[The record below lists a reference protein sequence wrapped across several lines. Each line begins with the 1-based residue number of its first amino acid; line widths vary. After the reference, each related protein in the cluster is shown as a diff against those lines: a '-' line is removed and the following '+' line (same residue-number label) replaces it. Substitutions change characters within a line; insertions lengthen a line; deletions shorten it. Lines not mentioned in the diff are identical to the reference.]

1 MEKCE
6 VWCQAHRNGI
16 QAIAEGEW
24 IRLEAGIVIR
34 FEIGGEYRS
43 GDYGVFAARTAPG
56 TIEEL
61 VEEASHGTEYHY
73 APLAL
78 MTWIREG
85 DRLALVIE
93 DLRTVFRTLK
103 EIEAKLEDLRRFR
116 DEGARCLQELGC
128 SCCRSEGE

>member
-1 MEKCE
+1 
-6 VWCQAHRNGI
+6 
-16 QAIAEGEW
+16 
-24 IRLEAGIVIR
+24 VIR

-43 GDYGVFAARTAPG
+43 GDYWVFAARTAPG

-61 VEEASHGTEYHY
+61 VEEAPHGTEHHY

-78 MTWIREG
+78 MTWTREG

-93 DLRTVFRTLK
+93 DLRMVFRTLK
-103 EIEAKLEDLRRFR
+103 EIEAKLEELRRFR
-116 DEGARCLQELGC
+116 DEVVRCLQELGC